1 MMLFEEFLRTY
12 DLDSSKDYTTDT
24 NMRKLIENLLYAFVK
39 GRDRKLEIGYD
50 DNGDSWELYIQNI
63 GYGRGATLPEALISL
78 YTTIPLVDTFNN
90 NSRDI
95 NDAHALKLLT
105 SFDTFD

>member
-1 MMLFEEFLRTY
+1 MLFEEFLRTY

-39 GRDRKLEIGYD
+39 DRDRKLEIAYD
-50 DNGDSWELYIQNI
+50 NNGNSWEFYISNI
-63 GYGRGATLPEALISL
+63 GYGRGATLPEAIISL
-78 YTTIPLVDTFNN
+78 YTSIPLVDTFNDN
-90 NSRDI
+90 TNDI

-105 SFDTFD
+105 TFDNFD